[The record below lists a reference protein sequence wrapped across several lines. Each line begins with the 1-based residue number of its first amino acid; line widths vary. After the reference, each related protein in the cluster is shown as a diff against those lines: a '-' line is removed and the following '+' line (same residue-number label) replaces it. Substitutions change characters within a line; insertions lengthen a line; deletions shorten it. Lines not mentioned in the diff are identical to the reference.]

1 MKIITTSKEYNP
13 LLKRKEITFE
23 VNHEKAGGTPTR
35 LDVRKELATALK
47 IDIDLVYIK
56 KMTTRTGTRIAVG
69 TANAYDSTEQAK
81 LVESKH
87 ILVRNAP
94 PKKPEET
101 KEAAEKL
108 EETETAEKKEKIE
121 TTEKKEEKKRD
132 S

>member
-1 MKIITTSKEYNP
+1 MKISTTSKEYNP

-35 LDVRKELATALK
+35 LEVRKELATALK
-47 IDIDLVYIK
+47 MDIDLVYIK

-108 EETETAEKKEKIE
+108 EETETAEKKEKAE
-121 TTEKKEEKKRD
+121 TAEEKEEKKEG
-132 S
+132 